1 MYFNNTLLKKIRA
14 LRPQVADKLWSR
26 VLAAVSVMFTRIRGE
41 KSIVTKDKDGFKVN
55 GQAVESLSGST
66 LDALGVAIRTALS
79 RTFLP
84 HCGFALMDEPFASFD
99 ALRTLSAVS
108 FIRQSGIDQV
118 LLITH
123 EDLSE
128 SIADN
133 LIELV

>member
-1 MYFNNTLLKKIRA
+1 MWKG
-14 LRPQVADKLWSR
+14 
-26 VLAAVSVMFTRIRGE
+26 TRIRGE